1 MIKSERF
8 TPVHDVV
15 SAKVPTAIDIVIDGT
30 LKEYMD
36 VHMKLETD
44 EEMDRRAMILLK
56 VEKIFKNF
64 VVEVGIDVLRME
76 EDDVKA
82 AGGEL
87 FISGSHRLGVRE
99 PGADIDTICVAPN
112 FCTRE
117 HFFTLLKQQL
127 MNHSDVTNFG
137 AAEGARVP
145 IMSFDFEGVSIDL
158 LFARLADNIV
168 PPKLD
173 ILDDKILIGID
184 EATEKSLNGPRVT
197 QMIPELMDKNIFPNF
212 LILLRCIRKWA
223 KCRGLYGNKL
233 GYLGGINCN
242 LLAVLVCQLYPKA
255 SPSTLLVRF
264 FQLYGKWGWPKA
276 VQINK
281 IQANPPS
288 LYGEQREVWCP
299 EMNPYHVMPI
309 ITPAYPAMNSS
320 ASVSIHTRG
329 TCMCNV
335 CIYVCMYIYGFIYLY
350 ICFYVS
356 TCTYIHIYT

>member
-30 LKEYMD
+30 LKDYMD

-44 EEMDRRAMILLK
+44 EEMERRAMILLK

-64 VVEVGIDVLRME
+64 VLEVGIDVLRME

-184 EATEKSLNGPRVT
+184 EATEKSLNGT
-197 QMIPELMDKNIFPNF
+197 
-212 LILLRCIRKWA
+212 
-223 KCRGLYGNKL
+223 Y
-233 GYLGGINCN
+233 
-242 LLAVLVCQLYPKA
+242 
-255 SPSTLLVRF
+255 
-264 FQLYGKWGWPKA
+264 
-276 VQINK
+276 
-281 IQANPPS
+281 
-288 LYGEQREVWCP
+288 
-299 EMNPYHVMPI
+299 
-309 ITPAYPAMNSS
+309 
-320 ASVSIHTRG
+320 
-329 TCMCNV
+329 
-335 CIYVCMYIYGFIYLY
+335 IYMYIYIYIYVY
-350 ICFYVS
+350 I
-356 TCTYIHIYT
+356 YIYIFMYIYIYRYEYI